1 MLDVDDYVNNIKD
14 AESSLDSYDNYIGIE
29 LNSLDA
35 DVNEVYIKFRKRVW
49 IDDGQS
55 VGIVNW

>member
-1 MLDVDDYVNNIKD
+1 MLDVDYYVNNIKD